1 MNKMENVLQNK
12 KVSGL
17 QEVCLAGKTADRKR
31 RKGIWELWLRC
42 FLGR

>member
-17 QEVCLAGKTADRKR
+17 QKVCLAGKTAD
-31 RKGIWELWLRC
+31 GN
-42 FLGR
+42 